1 MSPRSAGEVGVHVST
16 NYAVS
21 EDEILDDPL
30 VQLRADI
37 ADRLAA
43 ISEQSD
49 TPDEFEHVG
58 GTFSASEVDF
68 TTSAWMDRL
77 ADVQGWLRLGEDLP
91 DASPDAFV
99 QTLANT
105 LGFEQLG
112 DGIEDSDGLPRLNAA
127 GLGRLFERV
136 DQASRIQQVFVEQFG
151 ETGSRRAASDAWK
164 EAWDDEPEPDEA
176 EPLKPV
182 SATTE
187 VWPIYQFTHKK
198 LNLTPSYQRGDVW
211 TTSARQML
219 IESVLRGIPLPSVIL
234 LRPDQPG
241 QPHEVV
247 DGKQRLTAILRFV
260 GKHPLAIERVQLA
273 DDYHA
278 QGGQLRKAFE
288 ENYSTFKKM
297 WKALR
302 HEALTS
308 KIEDQYFF
316 PFRLG
321 SNETVFNGPLAPL
334 KGKYFS
340 DIGDFVISVAD
351 EQITV
356 RDLFESVVA
365 YKIPVIEYKK
375 ATQSQI
381 HEVFKLYN
389 KQGVHLNA
397 EEIRNAIFHELKLT
411 PATLVAAGDS
421 QVKTIDDVE
430 RVAPALASVWPDVE
444 HLGSTLESYGFGE
457 SRYRRTKVLSWVL
470 ATLLGDTGGKDLPST
485 AKHIDDLLR
494 KSKGTFDKTGATPQL
509 NNPKLND
516 SAVVGKLFQAIATA
530 TKLHAA
536 YADELW
542 APKFRDG
549 DSGQKWQELQ
559 LVGSLVGIT
568 IAYISEPESAEGRVE
583 DHAEEMFAE
592 SATAERGEQASVW
605 ARPKKT
611 QTKSQWEFIAK
622 VARRV
627 AEILEADVEA
637 AERKMRQQFG
647 SSGIGSL
654 FAMIPDDGE

>member
-1 MSPRSAGEVGVHVST
+1 MASD
-16 NYAVS
+16 YAVS
-21 EDEILDDPL
+21 LDETLDDPI
-30 VQLRADI
+30 VQLQADI
-37 ADRLAA
+37 ADRLSA

-49 TPDEFEHVG
+49 TPDEFGHVG
-58 GTFSASEVDF
+58 GSFSASEVDF
-68 TTSAWMDRL
+68 TSSVWMDRL
-77 ADVQGWLRLGEDLP
+77 ADVQGWLRLGTDLP
-91 DASPDAFV
+91 DSGAEAFV
-99 QTLANT
+99 RTLAST
-105 LGFEQLG
+105 LGFDPVGEG
-112 DGIEDSDGLPRLNAA
+112 VEESDGDARLNAA
-127 GLGRLFERV
+127 ALGRLFERA

-151 ETGSRRAASDAWK
+151 ETGSRKAASDAWK

-176 EPLKPV
+176 ELLEPV

-211 TTSARQML
+211 TTSARQTL

-234 LRPDQPG
+234 LRPEQPG

-260 GKHPLAIERVQLA
+260 GKHPIAIEQVRAA
-273 DDYHA
+273 DAFHD
-278 QGGQLRKAFE
+278 QNGELKRAFE
-288 ENYSTFKKM
+288 ENYPKFKKM

-302 HEALTS
+302 HESLTS

-321 SNETVFNGPLAPL
+321 TNETVFNGPLSPL
-334 KGKYFS
+334 RGKYFTE
-340 DIGDFVISVAD
+340 IGDSVISVAD

-397 EEIRNAIFHELKLT
+397 EEIRNAIFHELELT
-411 PATLVAAGDS
+411 RATLVAAGDS
-421 QVKTIDDVE
+421 QVKSIEDVQ
-430 RVAPALASVWPDVE
+430 RVAPSLASAWQEIKP
-444 HLGSTLESYGFGE
+444 LGSTLESYGFGE
-457 SRYRRTKVLSWVL
+457 SRYRRTKILSWVL

-485 AKHIDDLLR
+485 ARHIDDLL
-494 KSKGTFDKTGATPQL
+494 KKAKGTFDKTDAAPQF

-516 SAVVGKLFQAIATA
+516 PLVVGKLLETLSMA

-536 YADELW
+536 FGDELW
-542 APKFRDG
+542 AAKFRDG
-549 DSGQKWQELQ
+549 DAGQKWQELQ
-559 LVGSLVGIT
+559 LVGSLVGVC
-568 IAYISEPESAEGRVE
+568 IAYISEPESAEGRIE
-583 DHAEEMFAE
+583 DHAEEVFAE
-592 SATAERGEQASVW
+592 SATAERGEDASLW

-627 AEILEADVEA
+627 AELLETDIDQA
-637 AERKMRQQFG
+637 AERTRKLFG
-647 SSGIGSL
+647 SSGVASL
-654 FAMIPDDGE
+654 FAMIPQDGK

>member
-1 MSPRSAGEVGVHVST
+1 MST
-16 NYAVS
+16 NFVIS
-21 EDEILDDPL
+21 GDEGLDDPL
-30 VQLRADI
+30 VQLQVDI
-37 ADRLAA
+37 AERIAA
-43 ISEQSD
+43 ISELAD

-58 GTFSASEVDF
+58 GSFSASEVDF

-77 ADVQGWLRLGEDLP
+77 ADVQGWLRLGDELP
-91 DASPDAFV
+91 DASPNIFV
-99 QTLANT
+99 QTLAT
-105 LGFEQLG
+105 ALGFEQEG
-112 DGIEDSDGLPRLNAA
+112 EGIGKSDGLTPHLNAA

-136 DQASRIQQVFVEQFG
+136 DQASRIQQVFFELLG
-151 ETGSRRAASDAWK
+151 DTGNRKAASDAWK

-234 LRPDQPG
+234 LRPEQPG

-260 GKHPLAIERVQLA
+260 GKHPRALEEVQLV
-273 DDYHA
+273 DDHHK
-278 QGGQLRKAFE
+278 QGGALTKAFQD
-288 ENYSTFKKM
+288 NYATFKKM
-297 WKALR
+297 WKSLR
-302 HEALTS
+302 HQSLSS

-321 SNETVFNGPLAPL
+321 TNETVFNGALAPL
-334 KGKYFS
+334 RGKYFS
-340 DIGDFVISVAD
+340 EIVDQVISVAD

-375 ATQSQI
+375 ATQGQI

-397 EEIRNAIFHELKLT
+397 EEIRNAIFHELNLT
-411 PATLVAAGDS
+411 PAILVAAGDS
-421 QVKTIDDVE
+421 QVKTKDDVQ
-430 RVAPALASVWPDVE
+430 RVAPALASVWPDVQ

-457 SRYRRTKVLSWVL
+457 SRYRRTKVLSWVI

-494 KSKGTFDKTGATPQL
+494 KTKGTFDKAGATPQL
-509 NNPKLND
+509 NNLKLND
-516 SAVVGKLFQAIATA
+516 PSVVAKLLQTVSTA
-530 TKLHAA
+530 TKIHAA
-536 YADELW
+536 FGDELW

-549 DSGQKWQELQ
+549 EAGQKWQELQ

-568 IAYISEPESAEGRVE
+568 VAYLSEPESAEGRVE
-583 DHAEEMFAE
+583 AHAEEIFAE
-592 SATAERGEQASVW
+592 TATAERGEQASLW
-605 ARPKKT
+605 SRPKKT
-611 QTKSQWEFIAK
+611 QTKSQWEFIGR
-622 VARRV
+622 VAWRV
-627 AEILEADVEA
+627 AELLQADIEA
-637 AERKMRQQFG
+637 AERRARQQFG
-647 SSGIGSL
+647 SSGIRSL
-654 FAMIPDDGE
+654 FEMIPNDGK